1 MEGPLSRP
9 PVIHTPRGLGHSE
22 PWPPTCHAN
31 ERSHCL
37 CPGNIEIPGTLPC
50 FPTYLLYFGFSLR
63 DTGPLCPS
71 QPGTPEGS
79 LVPAPCSKSSRPAEP
94 ELPRCHRVL
103 ADCHQHGPPLPQGPP
118 GLLLSSRACCP
129 LLCRTPSCHVLPGAS
144 QAARACPSGGNRQGP
159 QESHRVQGGWPGWAY
174 LRC

>member
-71 QPGTPEGS
+71 QPGTLEGS
-79 LVPAPCSKSSRPAEP
+79 LVLALCSKSSRPAEP

-118 GLLLSSRACCP
+118 GLLLSSVHAV
-129 LLCRTPSCHVLPGAS
+129 PSCAVRLPVTFYPV
-144 QAARACPSGGNRQGP
+144 QARRPGPAPVEEIDRGHRRVTGCRMGGR
-159 QESHRVQGGWPGWAY
+159 GG
-174 LRC
+174 LI